1 MLNGTQGRELY
12 EQTQNLYELDDP
24 ALHTLS
30 TLGNTL
36 RRDLDSRLYKWK
48 QGGQFGFL
56 FDNAEDTVSFS
67 RFQCLDFQGMREYPQ
82 VQLQA
87 TYMQI
92 VNAYQLAQ
100 RIDRKSTRLNSS
112 HT

>member
-67 RFQCLDFQGMREYPQ
+67 RFQCFDFQGMREYPQ
-82 VQLQA
+82 VLDPLLF
-87 TYMQI
+87 YLPHM
-92 VNAYQLAQ
+92 
-100 RIDRKSTRLNSS
+100 S
-112 HT
+112 HTHSPNP